1 MSDYQSNLYNEYHQ
15 TQRKRDS
22 KNRLLLHIGLFLI
35 TFITTTLAGVVWT
48 TNVAGPYDIQ
58 FLTYGLPYSLAIL
71 FVITCHEFGHYFAA
85 RYHKVEATLPY
96 YIPFPYI
103 PGFLNFGTMGAVIRT
118 KSPVYSNKAM
128 FDIGVAGPIAGFIA
142 CLIVLIYGFTNVP
155 GVDYILAIHPDYFSP
170 EYGAGTMS
178 IAFGDTLLFSFM
190 RMIFVQPG
198 QFFPPMSEI
207 YHYPFLCVGWFGLF
221 VTAMNMIP
229 VGQLDGGHISYT
241 MFGGK
246 KAYSIALISFSA
258 ILIIG
263 LIGTLEAF
271 LIIPTA
277 LGWSGWLFWAFI
289 LFFLIKLKHPPI
301 PDETPLNNR
310 RRVLGYIAFAIFV
323 ISFSPAPFIIS
334 TGGM

>member
-1 MSDYQSNLYNEYHQ
+1 MSDYQSNLYNQYHQ
-15 TQRKRDS
+15 TQKKRDS
-22 KNRLLLHIGLFLI
+22 KNKLLLHLGLFLI
-35 TFITTTLAGVVWT
+35 TFITTTLAGVAWT
-48 TNVAGPYDIQ
+48 TNVAGPYDIE
-58 FLTYGLPYSLAIL
+58 FLVYGLPYSFAIL

-85 RYHKVEATLPY
+85 KYHKVDATLPY

-118 KSPVYSNKAM
+118 KSPVYSNKTM

-142 CLIVLIYGFTNVP
+142 CLVVLIYGFMNVP
-155 GVDYILAIHPDYFSP
+155 GEEYILAIHPDYFSP
-170 EYGAGTMS
+170 EYGAGTVS

-198 QFFPPMSEI
+198 EFFPPMSEI

-229 VGQLDGGHISYT
+229 VGQLDGGHITYT

-246 KAYSIALISFSA
+246 KAYKIALYAFAA
-258 ILIIG
+258 ILVIG
-263 LIGTLEAF
+263 IIGTLEAF

-277 LGWSGWLFWAFI
+277 LGWSGWLFWALI

-301 PDETPLNNR
+301 PDESPLDKK
-310 RRVLGYIAFAIFV
+310 RRVLGYIAYLIFIV
-323 ISFSPAPFIIS
+323 SFSPTPFIIS
-334 TGGM
+334 TGGI